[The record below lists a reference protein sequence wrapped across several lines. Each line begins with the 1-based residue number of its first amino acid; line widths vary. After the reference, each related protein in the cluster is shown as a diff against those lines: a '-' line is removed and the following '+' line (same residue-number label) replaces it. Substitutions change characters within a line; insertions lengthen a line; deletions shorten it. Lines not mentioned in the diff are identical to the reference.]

1 MRISYW
7 SSDVCS
13 SDLVIGVLHCARDE
27 RVLGNFQEYAFLA
40 RLLAHVGQ
48 LGDRQ
53 PHVLRGNQRVRGT
66 RDLGQFGND
75 FLLLGQIESHCITS
89 EAGIGDSGFGIRPDN
104 SRTSKP
110 ASWSRRFRHRP
121 KTRSEE
127 HKSELQSLMRI
138 SYAVFCLK
146 KKKQ

>member
-1 MRISYW
+1 MRISDW

-13 SDLVIGVLHCARDE
+13 SDLE

-53 PHVLRGNQRVRGT
+53 PHVLRGNQRVRGI

-89 EAGIGDSGFGIRPDN
+89 EAGLGATGFGLRPDK
-104 SRTSKP
+104 SRTTKP
-110 ASWSRRFRHRP
+110 TPWSRRLRHSHRP
-121 KTRSEE
+121 PGERKGARRGGQGGGSTLRVRWWPF
-127 HKSELQSLMRI
+127 H
-138 SYAVFCLK
+138 
-146 KKKQ
+146 